1 MKTLYFIGGAMGV
14 GKTAASRELKT
25 MLQDSVLLD
34 GDNLWDM
41 HPFTV
46 DGDTKKCVI
55 SNIVACLSNFLACPR
70 FKNIIFCWV
79 LHQKEIAEDILSRLN
94 LQGVRVVQISLLCS
108 EHTLLKRLNGDIA
121 AGIRKKDVRA
131 RSAAYLPLYADLPT
145 IKIQTD
151 KLTPREVAEVI
162 ADL

>member
-1 MKTLYFIGGAMGV
+1 M
-14 GKTAASRELKT
+14 
-25 MLQDSVLLD
+25 
-34 GDNLWDM
+34 
-41 HPFTV
+41 
-46 DGDTKKCVI
+46 
-55 SNIVACLSNFLACPR
+55 
-70 FKNIIFCWV
+70 
-79 LHQKEIAEDILSRLN
+79 LHQNEIAEYILSRLN

>member
-46 DGDTKKCVI
+46 DEDTKKCVI

-79 LHQKEIAEDILSRLN
+79 LHQNEIAEDILSRLN

-108 EHTLLKRLNGDIA
+108 EHTLLKR
-121 AGIRKKDVRA
+121 A

-145 IKIQTD
+145 IKVDTER
-151 KLTPREVAEVI
+151 LTPREVAEVI